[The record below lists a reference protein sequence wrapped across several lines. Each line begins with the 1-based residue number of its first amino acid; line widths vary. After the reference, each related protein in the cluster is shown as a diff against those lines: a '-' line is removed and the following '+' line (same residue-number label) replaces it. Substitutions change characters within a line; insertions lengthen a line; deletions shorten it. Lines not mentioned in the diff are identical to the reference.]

1 MPRIQLF
8 VRGRK
13 DGKMRPVQHIPKNG
27 DEKETL
33 ALHRVGL
40 KDEVQPNHFVM
51 MLGDAATAV
60 QAIITKSRIIT
71 VVEQA
76 AGLPT

>member
-13 DGKMRPVQHIPKNG
+13 DGKLRQVQHIPKDG
-27 DEKETL
+27 DEKETQ
-33 ALHRVGL
+33 ALRRVGL
-40 KDEVQPNHFVM
+40 KDEIQPNHFVM

-60 QAIITKSRIIT
+60 PAVIAKSRIIT
-71 VVEQA
+71 VVEKA